1 MIFTY
6 TLLNTWDICP
16 HQCARRYII
25 KDLPFEKTEAMEE
38 GSRVHKAM
46 EERIRRKI
54 PLPADLQV
62 HEPLVAPLDR
72 VHPRPEQK
80 LGVNYAGRA
89 VDFFGPDVWLRGV
102 LDAPFLLATDTAVLI
117 DWKFGKPREDSFELE
132 IGAVL
137 FQAHEPMV
145 TKIFGQFVWL
155 KEGRRGKVHDCSDT
169 RRTWARVQAMAVEI
183 EDASKTGDFI
193 KTPGPLCNW
202 CPVTDCQHNKL
213 GSKK

>member
-6 TLLNTWDICP
+6 TLLNTWEICP

-38 GSRVHKAM
+38 GTRGHKSI

-54 PLPADLQV
+54 PLPTGLAV
-62 HEPLVAPLDR
+62 HERLVAPLDKCH
-72 VHPRPEQK
+72 VRPEQK
-80 LGVNYAGRA
+80 LGINVVGRPT
-89 VDFFGPDVWLRGV
+89 DFFGADVFLRGV
-102 LDAPFLLATDTAVLI
+102 LDAPFLLATDTAVLL
-117 DWKFGKPREDSFELE
+117 DWKFGKPREESFELE

-137 FQAHEPMV
+137 FQAHDPAV

-169 RRTWARVQAMAVEI
+169 RRTWVRVQALAAEI
-183 EDASKTGDFI
+183 EDASKTGNFI
-193 KTPGPLCNW
+193 NAPGPLCAW
-202 CPVTDCQHNKL
+202 CDVFDCQHN
-213 GSKK
+213 